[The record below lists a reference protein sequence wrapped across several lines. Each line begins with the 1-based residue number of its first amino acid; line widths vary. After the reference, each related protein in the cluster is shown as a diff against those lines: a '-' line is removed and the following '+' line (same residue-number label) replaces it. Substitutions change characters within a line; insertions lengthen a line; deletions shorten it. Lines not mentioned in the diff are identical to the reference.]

1 MSKERG
7 FSQLDPNILESGKN
21 YQYDAECVR
30 KRGNFGPSN
39 PKYLFDS
46 VQRWKYEHGTSQT
59 AGATPSSQQRSS
71 SRPKSQT
78 QFYQNLPTPPVSPH
92 SSDKDEDSDLSSDDE
107 SDDSSSPNSQQEEQ
121 EIEQDTGFLSPE
133 LLEFYSPKLKAL
145 LEKIKEQDQKDKQE
159 EGRLFKHFIFTDLKM
174 GPHGAK
180 IIATALQDI
189 LHSPLAYSADYQ
201 PTKDKW
207 SKLKL
212 LMDDELQATPYQN
225 TVLLSS
231 VSVYQQP
238 IPLKMRKEILQR
250 FNQRPDN
257 IYGKNIRFIV
267 MDSGFKEGID
277 LFDIKYIHVFEPQ
290 TTLADLKQVIGRG
303 TRTCGQQGLRFHPS
317 QGWPL
322 YVQIYDAIFP
332 EELRFRYFD
341 ATSVHELYLKSI
353 GFDMRLITLAT
364 EMENICKEG
373 AVDEL
378 LNRSVHQFSI
388 TPSSRSRSQKTQSS
402 RKTSKRS
409 SKSSRTSSSFSP
421 DSLDKPTKQT
431 AGRPASSVSLEEH
444 QEWEKIRLDTPIAP
458 PATEALVELLTGETE
473 PPETHEEM
481 KRYIQDKF
489 SQYKWPPVKMENLCQ
504 EAPYIPKTPPKS
516 LPKAPANTPMT
527 PSSSSRKQTAGSQI
541 IQYTPTQAFVSH
553 YFVPENNRKGV
564 LFWHSVGTGKTCSA
578 IATATH
584 SFEKEGYTILWV
596 TRTTLKN
603 DIWKNMF
610 DQVCSDS
617 IQELLRQKKT
627 IPQEQN
633 ARLKLLSKAWSIRP
647 MSYKQFTNLVSQKNA
662 LYKALVKKN
671 GQEDPLRKTLL
682 IIDEAH
688 KLYGGGDLSSIER
701 PDMAK
706 LQEAIQHSYNH
717 SGKDSVRLLLM
728 TATPMTTS
736 PLEMVQLLNLFKPT
750 QQQIPD
756 ELEPFSLTYL
766 EQEGQFTPQGRRQ
779 FLDQIAGHI
788 SYLNRE
794 KDARVFSQPILQTIH
809 VPLITQP
816 QYEKYDFAVSSKLI
830 QNQQK
835 IEKDLATQQKE
846 QIKQSNQEFQG
857 ITQKSFE
864 FLDKICAPIE
874 NTKEKTLCNRLK
886 RQTAKRIT
894 DSLKLRKE
902 QMKQSIDQAMDKVR
916 QLTQKRK
923 DLREAYQL
931 TKQNPETLN
940 RYRNSAFHHVDST
953 CRQSTTENILQPLP
967 QIKRLQEIEKEN
979 QQFIEQTKKEQQV
992 ALQDTRKQFQQAKK
1006 ELQVQVKSTH
1016 DPQAKQALRQQVL
1029 QLSQTKQQQEK
1040 KQAQDNKRHIETLE
1054 EELKKQKV
1062 KNRKTIRTTLK
1073 KYREYVKQ
1081 TAKNKRAEKKQ
1092 EEQAN
1097 KTAKVFEEIAEIQN
1111 EELREFANHAT
1122 EEFQRELRSE
1132 LDKMNQPKPPAEK
1145 KKLRRAPEPK

>member
-1 MSKERG
+1 MSQDRG
-7 FSQLDPNILESGKN
+7 FSLLNPELLDSGKN

-30 KRGNFGPSN
+30 KCGNFGPSN
-39 PKYLFDS
+39 SRYLFDS
-46 VQRWKYEHGTSQT
+46 VQRWKFEHGETQT
-59 AGATPSSQQRSS
+59 GGMIRFKHRKPSKPLAKSS
-71 SRPKSQT
+71 SRTKTQT
-78 QFYQNLPTPPVSPH
+78 QFYQNLPTPPDSDDSDDYTDI
-92 SSDKDEDSDLSSDDE
+92 SSDEE
-107 SDDSSSPNSQQEEQ
+107 SDDSSDNSQQEKP
-121 EIEQDTGFLSPE
+121 EQDSGFLTPE

-145 LEKIKEQDQKDKQE
+145 LEKIQEQDQKDKKN

-189 LHSPLAYSADYQ
+189 FHSPLAYTAEYQ

-212 LMDDELQATPYQN
+212 KTDDELQATSYQN
-225 TVLLSS
+225 SVLLSS

-257 IYGKNIRFIV
+257 IYGKNIRFII

-277 LFDIKYIHVFEPQ
+277 LFDIKYIHIFEPQ
-290 TTLADLKQVIGRG
+290 TTLADLKQVVGRG

-322 YVQIYDAIFP
+322 YVQVYDATFP

-341 ATSVHELYLKSI
+341 TSSIHQLYLKAL
-353 GFDMRLITLAT
+353 GLDVRLFTLAT
-364 EMENICKEG
+364 EMEEICKEG
-373 AVDEL
+373 AVDAD
-378 LNRSVHQFSI
+378 LNRSVHDFSI
-388 TPSSRSRSQKTQSS
+388 APSSRSSSSSRSRSHKSQSS

-409 SKSSRTSSSFSP
+409 SP
-421 DSLDKPTKQT
+421 DGSQT
-431 AGRPASSVSLEEH
+431 AGRPASSVSLEE
-444 QEWEKIRLDTPIAP
+444 QEEWEKIHLDTPIAP
-458 PATEALVELLTGETE
+458 PATEALIELLTGSSE
-473 PPETHEEM
+473 PPETYEGM

-489 SQYKWPPVKMENLCQ
+489 SQYKWPQVKMENLCQ
-504 EAPYIPKTPPKS
+504 EAPYVPKTPPKS
-516 LPKAPANTPMT
+516 LPITPFNTPMT
-527 PSSSSRKQTAGSQI
+527 HSSSSSSSRKQTAGSQI

-553 YFVPENNRKGV
+553 YFVPENNRKGM
-564 LFWHSVGTGKTCSA
+564 LFWHSVGTGKTASA

-610 DQVCSDS
+610 DQVASEQ
-617 IQELLRQKKT
+617 IQDYLRQGKT

-647 MSYKQFTNLVSQKNA
+647 MSYRQFTNLVSQKNA

-701 PDMAK
+701 PDMKK
-706 LQEAIQHSYNH
+706 LQESIQHSYSH
-717 SGKDSVRLLLM
+717 SGKDSVRILLM

-736 PLEMVQLLNLFKPT
+736 PLEIVQLLNLFKPT
-750 QQQIPD
+750 HQQIPD

-766 EQEGQFTPQGRRQ
+766 DQEGHFTSQGHKL
-779 FLDQIAGHI
+779 FLDQISGHI

-794 KDARVFSQPILQTIH
+794 KDARVFSQPIIQTIH

-835 IEKDLATQQKE
+835 IEKELATAQKE
-846 QIKQSNQEFQG
+846 EIKHANKDFQG

-874 NTKEKTLCNRLK
+874 NPKQKKLCNRLK

-894 DSLKLRKE
+894 DSLKERK
-902 QMKQSIDQAMDKVR
+902 QRMKQALDQVMDKVR

-931 TKQNPETLN
+931 TKQKPDMLAK
-940 RYRNSAFHHVDST
+940 YRNSAFHHVDST
-953 CRQSTTENILQPLP
+953 CRQSTIENILQPLP
-967 QIKRLQEIEKEN
+967 QIQRIKEREREN
-979 QQFIEQTKKEQQV
+979 QQYIEQTKKEQQA
-992 ALQDTRKQFQQAKK
+992 ALQETRKQFQQARK
-1006 ELQVQVKSTH
+1006 ELQEQVKSSR
-1016 DPQAKQALRQQVL
+1016 DLQAKESLRQQIV
-1029 QLSQTKQQQEK
+1029 QLSKAKQEK
-1040 KQAQDNKRHIETLE
+1040 EKEQAKNNKESIDGLEKQLKTL
-1054 EELKKQKV
+1054 KA
-1062 KNRKTIRTTLK
+1062 KNRRFIRSTLK
-1073 KYREYVKQ
+1073 KYRQYLKQ
-1081 TAKNKRAEKKQ
+1081 TAKNIRAEKKQ
-1092 EEQAN
+1092 QEQAD
-1097 KTAKVFEEIAEIQN
+1097 KAAKVFEEITEIQN
-1111 EELREFANHAT
+1111 EELREVANQAT
-1122 EEFQRELRSE
+1122 EDFQRELQQE
-1132 LDKMNQPKPPAEK
+1132 LQN
-1145 KKLRRAPEPK
+1145 LS